1 MAIFLRLLTALEII
15 LTLKKLREQSRE
27 IANSNFSS
35 SSSYQYEVPKEH
47 KAAKDGHAQIGEK
60 Q

>member
-1 MAIFLRLLTALEII
+1 MTLFLRLLTALEII

-35 SSSYQYEVPKEH
+35 SSSYQHEVPKEH
-47 KAAKDGHAQIGEK
+47 KTAKDGHAQIGEK

>member
-1 MAIFLRLLTALEII
+1 MTLFLRLLTALEII

-27 IANSNFSS
+27 IANPNFSYPS
-35 SSSYQYEVPKEH
+35 TYQHEVPKEH
-47 KAAKDGHAQIGEK
+47 KATKDRHAQIGEK

>member
-1 MAIFLRLLTALEII
+1 MTLFLRLLTALEII

-35 SSSYQYEVPKEH
+35 SSSYQHEVPKERQ
-47 KAAKDGHAQIGEK
+47 AAENGHAQIGKK

>member
-1 MAIFLRLLTALEII
+1 MTIFLRLLTALEII

-27 IANSNFSS
+27 IANS
-35 SSSYQYEVPKEH
+35 SSYQHKVPKKR
-47 KAAKDGHAQIGEK
+47 KAARDGNAEIGKK